1 MAEQFVLYA
10 EDDENDAF
18 LIRHAFRQSSGV
30 NALTIVSDGQQ
41 AIDFLESALAN
52 GDEIPSIILLDLKM
66 PGKSGFDVL
75 SWVRSNAALRALPV
89 IVLTSSSHDSD
100 IRRSYELG
108 ATAYLVKPSNPEEIR
123 RLTSSVRS
131 FWLQFNKVPQR
142 ASATD

>member
-1 MAEQFVLYA
+1 MAKQFVLYA
-10 EDDENDAF
+10 DDDENDAF
-18 LIRHAFRQSSGV
+18 LIRHAFKQAGSPDL
-30 NALTIVSDGQQ
+30 LTVVSDGQQ
-41 AIDFLESALAN
+41 VIDFLQSALAN
-52 GDEIPSIILLDLKM
+52 GNEIPSIILLDLKM

-75 SWVRSNAALRALPV
+75 SWVRSNPALRALPV

-100 IRRSYELG
+100 VRRSYELG

-123 RLTSSVRS
+123 RLTTSVQS